1 MRILY
6 INYVDDKKLLSG
18 SSVRPAKILKA
29 FSESGHEVIVLSGN
43 QFNSDRVRKVKNML
57 KELKHVRLDL
67 CYIESPTYPIVQHS
81 DRTLIKRIHQIGI
94 PMAYFYRDFYRKFPE
109 QFPRKTGIV
118 GHLKDYGLIYVGE
131 VIGHYDSP
139 LLLDSCQLLHRQDN
153 SFRLILVC
161 REDEW
166 AQVEH
171 PCKNA
176 EWLEVH
182 HASGKELESLYRRA
196 SVAFVMPKKEIP
208 YNEFAVSVKV
218 FEYISYG
225 LPVVAINSKALS
237 DIVTSEQI
245 GLVVGPDVDEVC
257 SAVNEILSSD
267 STYQQYL
274 NAVKKS
280 LWERNLWKHR
290 VNTII
295 SDLTS
300 KKQK

>member
-1 MRILY
+1 M
-6 INYVDDKKLLSG
+6 G
-18 SSVRPAKILKA
+18 
-29 FSESGHEVIVLSGN
+29 G
-43 QFNSDRVRKVKNML
+43 
-57 KELKHVRLDL
+57 
-67 CYIESPTYPIVQHS
+67 
-81 DRTLIKRIHQIGI
+81 
-94 PMAYFYRDFYRKFPE
+94 
-109 QFPRKTGIV
+109 
-118 GHLKDYGLIYVGE
+118 

-280 LWERNLWKHR
+280 LWERNLWKSR

-300 KKQK
+300 KSRSKYG

>member
-118 GHLKDYGLIYVGE
+118 GHLKDYGLDVLQYLTDRVIKNCDIVYFPSMEATKLFDYKDKRVLPPAGENCLSEKKERAHVGIYVG
-131 VIGHYDSP
+131 GS
-139 LLLDSCQLLHRQDN
+139 R
-153 SFRLILVC
+153 
-161 REDEW
+161 
-166 AQVEH
+166 
-171 PCKNA
+171 
-176 EWLEVH
+176 
-182 HASGKELESLYRRA
+182 
-196 SVAFVMPKKEIP
+196 SV
-208 YNEFAVSVKV
+208 
-218 FEYISYG
+218 
-225 LPVVAINSKALS
+225 L
-237 DIVTSEQI
+237 
-245 GLVVGPDVDEVC
+245 
-257 SAVNEILSSD
+257 
-267 STYQQYL
+267 
-274 NAVKKS
+274 
-280 LWERNLWKHR
+280 
-290 VNTII
+290 
-295 SDLTS
+295 
-300 KKQK
+300 